1 MNQPPT
7 DDPPGPAPESRR
19 KGHTKGGAPPH
30 EWNPEIAAKIT
41 TMAERGVRLTR
52 IADVVGIAVNTM
64 RRHYIKEMVLADARV
79 QELIGSAQLTVAL
92 GRKAEY
98 DEKGNLVKAELLPN
112 PTMLIFLGKARLG
125 QREVEVQ
132 EFYDRTND
140 EATASTAGLTES
152 ERVARLATIAD
163 RARARRTRRPATRAS
178 AVGAIPGSAKPGAQ
192 KQG

>member
-1 MNQPPT
+1 MPT
-7 DDPPGPAPESRR
+7 PL
-19 KGHTKGGAPPH
+19 H
-30 EWNPEIAAKIT
+30 EWNAEIAAKIT

-112 PTMLIFLGKARLG
+112 PTMLIFLGKVRLG

-132 EFYDRTND
+132 EFYDRTSD

-178 AVGAIPGSAKPGAQ
+178 AVGAVPGSAKPGAQ
-192 KQG
+192 KQS